1 MSIKIQN
8 TSDVH
13 TAGVKF
19 LVYGEAG
26 AGKTTLIRTLPNPI
40 ILSAEAGLLSL
51 RGSNIPFIEIAN
63 MEDMGEAYTYL
74 TTDPEGMKFES
85 IALDS
90 ISEIAEVILSAEKKK
105 TTDARQ
111 AYGKLQEQIG
121 DLVRAFRDISNRNV
135 YFSAKME
142 KLITDDGV
150 LRAASLPGKKTS
162 EALPYFFEEVLALRI
177 NRNEDGTVER
187 MLQTSPDGIW
197 SAKDRSGCLDT
208 WELPDLGA
216 IIKKIKGATN
226 VK

>member
-1 MSIKIQN
+1 MSRKIQN
-8 TSDVH
+8 TNDIH
-13 TAGVKF
+13 TAGIKI
-19 LVYGEAG
+19 LVYGGAG
-26 AGKTTLIRTLPNPI
+26 NGKTTLIRTLPNPF
-40 ILSAEAGLLSL
+40 ILSAEAGLLAL
-51 RGSNIPFIEIAN
+51 RGTGLPFWEINN

-121 DLVRAFRDISNRNV
+121 DLIRAFRDIPGRNV

-142 KLITDDGV
+142 KLVTDDGI
-150 LRAASLPGKKTS
+150 LFSASLPGNKTAQ
-162 EALPYFFEEVLALRI
+162 ALPYFFDEVFALRI
-177 NRNEDGTVER
+177 NKNEDGTVDR

-216 IIKKIKGATN
+216 IIKKIKGE
-226 VK
+226 